1 VSEPSSVTVYLSA
14 MRDTT
19 PAAER
24 VRTDAIR
31 RLAPTQRLAEAL
43 ELSESVR
50 ALALSRL
57 RALHADRTDF
67 ELVELLVGAPL
78 LPASRGPAA

>member
-1 VSEPSSVTVYLSA
+1 

-19 PAAER
+19 PAAEQAR
-24 VRTDAIR
+24 LDAIR
-31 RLAPTQRLAEAL
+31 QIEPIRRLTQAL

-57 RALHADRTDF
+57 RALHADRTDL
-67 ELVELLVGAPL
+67 ELVELLIGAPL
-78 LPASRGPAA
+78 VPARPGPAA

>member
-1 VSEPSSVTVYLSA
+1 

-19 PAAER
+19 PAAAR
-24 VRTDAIR
+24 AQLDAIR
-31 RLAPTQRLAEAL
+31 RVEPIERMKQAL

-57 RALHADRTDF
+57 RELHAGRTAL
-67 ELVELLVGAPL
+67 ELVELLHGAPL
-78 LPASRGPAA
+78 IPARSAGPDV

>member
-1 VSEPSSVTVYLSA
+1 ML
-14 MRDTT
+14 DTT
-19 PAAER
+19 AAAEQAR
-24 VRTDAIR
+24 IAAIR
-31 RLAPTQRLAEAL
+31 QVEPIQRLAQAL

-57 RALHADRTDF
+57 RKLHAGRTEL

-78 LPASRGPAA
+78 IPTRSAGPTV

>member
-1 VSEPSSVTVYLSA
+1 

-19 PAAER
+19 PAAEE
-24 VRTDAIR
+24 VQLDAIR
-31 RLAPTQRLAEAL
+31 RMAPIQRLVQAL

-57 RALHADRTDF
+57 RELHPDRTDL
-67 ELVELLVGAPL
+67 ELAALLACAPL
-78 LPASRGPAA
+78 FPPHPDNPTG

>member
-1 VSEPSSVTVYLSA
+1 

-19 PAAER
+19 PAAEQ
-24 VRTDAIR
+24 VRLDAIR
-31 RLAPTQRLAEAL
+31 RLEPVQRLTQAL

-57 RALHADRTDF
+57 RELHADRT
-67 ELVELLVGAPL
+67 ELELIELLSGPSLTPPRA
-78 LPASRGPAA
+78 AGPAA

>member
-1 VSEPSSVTVYLSA
+1 

-19 PAAER
+19 SAAEQAR
-24 VRTDAIR
+24 LDAIR
-31 RLAPTQRLAEAL
+31 RLEPIQRLMQAL

-57 RALHADRTDF
+57 RKLHADRTEL
-67 ELVELLVGAPL
+67 ELVELLIGAPL
-78 LPASRGPAA
+78 IPARPAGPTT

>member
-1 VSEPSSVTVYLSA
+1 

-19 PAAER
+19 PATEQAR
-24 VRTDAIR
+24 LDAIR
-31 RLAPTQRLAEAL
+31 RVAPIQRLTQAL

-57 RALHADRTDF
+57 RKLHADRSDL
-67 ELVELLVGAPL
+67 ELVEVLVGAPL
-78 LPASRGPAA
+78 IPARPAGPTT

>member
-1 VSEPSSVTVYLSA
+1 MTVTAAGYLSR
-14 MRDTT
+14 MGDTT

-24 VRTDAIR
+24 AQVEAIR
-31 RLAPTQRLAEAL
+31 RLAPIERLMHAL

-50 ALALSRL
+50 AFALSRL
-57 RALHADRTDF
+57 RELHLERTEL

-78 LPASRGPAA
+78 IPSGPVEPPA

>member
-1 VSEPSSVTVYLSA
+1 

-19 PAAER
+19 PAADEALL
-24 VRTDAIR
+24 DAIR
-31 RLAPTQRLAEAL
+31 RLEPIERMIQAL

-57 RALHADRTDF
+57 RELHAGRTEL
-67 ELVELLVGAPL
+67 ELVELLHGAPL
-78 LPASRGPAA
+78 IPARSPGPGV

>member
-1 VSEPSSVTVYLSA
+1 

-19 PAAER
+19 PAAEQAR
-24 VRTDAIR
+24 LDAIR
-31 RLAPTQRLAEAL
+31 RLEPIQRLMQAL

-57 RALHADRTDF
+57 RELHADRTEL
-67 ELVELLVGAPL
+67 ELVELLIGAPL
-78 LPASRGPAA
+78 IPARPAGPTA

>member
-1 VSEPSSVTVYLSA
+1 

-19 PAAER
+19 PAAEQAR
-24 VRTDAIR
+24 LDAIR
-31 RLAPTQRLAEAL
+31 RLEPIQRLMQAL

-57 RALHADRTDF
+57 RELHADRTEL
-67 ELVELLVGAPL
+67 ELVELLIGAPL
-78 LPASRGPAA
+78 IPVRPAGPTA

>member
-1 VSEPSSVTVYLSA
+1 

-19 PAAER
+19 PAAEQ
-24 VRTDAIR
+24 VQVDAIR
-31 RLAPTQRLAEAL
+31 RRLPIQRLRQAL

-50 ALALSRL
+50 GLALSRL
-57 RALHADRTDF
+57 RDLHADRTDL

-78 LPASRGPAA
+78 IPARPAGPTA

>member
-1 VSEPSSVTVYLSA
+1 

-19 PAAER
+19 PAAEQAQLE
-24 VRTDAIR
+24 AIR
-31 RLAPTQRLAEAL
+31 RVEPIQRLRHAL

-57 RALHADRTDF
+57 RTLHADRAEV
-67 ELVELLVGAPL
+67 ELVELLLGVPLFPGRPPGSAP
-78 LPASRGPAA
+78 

>member
-1 VSEPSSVTVYLSA
+1 

-19 PAAER
+19 PAAEQAR
-24 VRTDAIR
+24 IDAIR
-31 RLAPTQRLAEAL
+31 RVEPIQRLTQAL

-57 RALHADRTDF
+57 RELHTDRAEL
-67 ELVELLVGAPL
+67 ELVGLLVGSPL
-78 LPASRGPAA
+78 IPVRLAGPTP

>member
-1 VSEPSSVTVYLSA
+1 

-19 PAAER
+19 PAAEQ
-24 VRTDAIR
+24 VQLDAIR
-31 RLAPTQRLAEAL
+31 RMAPSQRLAEAL

-57 RALHADRTDF
+57 RQLHADRTDL
-67 ELVELLVGAPL
+67 ELVELLIGAALIP
-78 LPASRGPAA
+78 PRSPGPSA

>member
-1 VSEPSSVTVYLSA
+1 

-19 PAAER
+19 PATEQAR
-24 VRTDAIR
+24 LDAIR
-31 RLAPTQRLAEAL
+31 RLEPIQRLMQAL

-57 RALHADRTDF
+57 RELHADRTEL
-67 ELVELLVGAPL
+67 ELVELLIGAPL
-78 LPASRGPAA
+78 IPARPAGPTA